1 MAATIT
7 LFNTDNTTGEK
18 TALGRLGLDPD
29 DAAVFSRWL
38 STRRGFH
45 GVSEISYPEM
55 HRMLY
60 SHQACSYAASE
71 LAVYIRQWQINAIH
85 ALSNGNHSEQNCV
98 SDYHP
103 GHKPAKSKT
112 FMFEVSGLPDS

>member
-7 LFNTDNTTGEK
+7 LFNTDNTTGAK

-38 STRRGFH
+38 STRRGFN
-45 GVSEISYPEM
+45 GVSEISYQEM

-71 LAVYIRQWQINAIH
+71 LAGFIRQWQSNTIRS
-85 ALSNGNHSEQNCV
+85 LSTNNHSEQNCE

-103 GHKPAKSKT
+103 GHKPDKSKT